1 MSYLDDLKMSKK
13 LLILVVIGL
22 AAIIAVGYLGIS
34 GSGSIN
40 AQLNTMYEQKYI
52 HTIQSED
59 AYVELLTYAEG
70 MSNYLLES
78 DKTKMDTIKKDTIEP
93 SITAFNKKISEYES
107 IQMSD
112 EGKVLIEKI
121 KTNYPQYIDTT
132 TKVMALSYE
141 GKNAE
146 AMEIRAKEAIPK
158 RAQIQED
165 LKKLVD
171 INNQTA
177 YQFYKDSDTVYSNII
192 LVTVI
197 ITIIGAII
205 LMFFGFYISRGI
217 TGPLN
222 KTVVMLSE
230 LSKGHLQTRLS
241 MKRKDEIGQMGIMM
255 DTYADHMQKQV
266 VATLHKISMGEKNIT
281 LLTAADDQDEVS
293 PALNQTITTINDIV
307 GDVNFLITE
316 SQEGRLKRRGDSSK
330 YVGVYQDIIIGI
342 NNMLDAIVTPI
353 NEALRV
359 ADLFAHAKFTTR
371 FDENVII
378 KGDLIALKEGLNT
391 VGKELSIAIND
402 VSEQISSLSAS
413 SEEAASSVEEITAG
427 SASVAQSSAVVSNNA
442 ENSVSSVE
450 QVLTA
455 MEELT
460 TSVST
465 VAAKV
470 DAVSRLTQ
478 EANGTTNKG
487 VEQAAVAETGI
498 NAINTSVNDVGIII
512 TEIRDQMNEIGKIVE
527 IISNIA
533 DQTNLLALN
542 AAIEAARAGD
552 AGMGFAVVANEVKT
566 LAQDSQGSAEN
577 IAKIIF
583 SLQIQSEKAA
593 SAMNQATNEV
603 SKGSVAITDT
613 IRFFN
618 TIAEQVSQI
627 AQNMTEVASLSEEE
641 AAAVEEITASVSE
654 VRSMANDTAKE
665 AGNSA
670 AASEEASAALNQMS
684 EIISN
689 LATIANRINES
700 MSRLNG

>member
-1 MSYLDDLKMSKK
+1 MNVLNNLPMGRK
-13 LLILVVIGL
+13 LALFAIVAIIGL
-22 AAIIAVGYLGIS
+22 TVLGFVGISSSNSINGLLNSMYDVQVEHIKTMGEAKVDYILYSRAVADHIIATDDVNRSTWEKAMTDYDSAASQQI
-34 GSGSIN
+34 
-40 AQLNTMYEQKYI
+40 EQYKKAGL
-52 HTIQSED
+52 TD
-59 AYVELLTYAEG
+59 KGKELLGTFTTQWSDYTTSVKDLIVLSRANKNDEARI
-70 MSNYLLES
+70 MKNTVTRPKLETAMKTLDELTLLNS
-78 DKTKMDTIKKDTIEP
+78 D
-93 SITAFNKKISEYES
+93 
-107 IQMSD
+107 Q
-112 EGKVLIEKI
+112 
-121 KTNYPQYIDTT
+121 
-132 TKVMALSYE
+132 ALQ
-141 GKNAE
+141 A
-146 AMEIRAKEAIPK
+146 
-158 RAQIQED
+158 
-165 LKKLVD
+165 
-171 INNQTA
+171 
-177 YQFYKDSDTVYSNII
+177 YKDSDIVATNAQNLIIIIAVLIGII
-192 LVTVI
+192 LAVFALFLTR
-197 ITIIGAII
+197 
-205 LMFFGFYISRGI
+205 SI

-222 KTVVMLSE
+222 KTVEMLSE
-230 LSKGHLQTRLS
+230 LSKGHLKTRLS
-241 MKRKDEIGQMGIMM
+241 MNRKDEIGQMGEMM
-255 DTYADHMQKQV
+255 DTYADYVQNNV
-266 VATLHKISMGEKNIT
+266 VATLHKISMGEKKIT
-281 LLTAADDQDEVS
+281 LLTASDDQDEVS

-307 GDVNFLITE
+307 GDISFLIAE
-316 SQEGRLKRRGDSSK
+316 SQEGRLKNRGDSSK
-330 YVGVYQDIIIGI
+330 YLGAYQDIIVGI

-359 ADLFAHAKFTTR
+359 ADLFAHAKFTSR

-391 VGKELSIAIND
+391 VGKELSVAIKD
-402 VSEQISSLSAS
+402 VSEQINSLTAS

-427 SASVAQSSAVVSNNA
+427 AASIAQSSSVVSNNA
-442 ENSVSSVE
+442 ENSVISVD

-498 NAINTSVNDVGIII
+498 KAINTSVNDVGTII
-512 TEIRDQMNEIGKIVE
+512 TEIRGQMNEIGKIVE

-583 SLQIQSEKAA
+583 SLQKHSEKAA
-593 SAMNQATNEV
+593 TAMNQATNEV

-618 TIAEQVSQI
+618 IIAEQVNQI
-627 AQNMTEVASLSEEE
+627 TRNMTEVASLSEEE
-641 AAAVEEITASVSE
+641 AAGVQEITASVSE
-654 VRSMANDTAKE
+654 VKGMANDTARE
-665 AGNSA
+665 ATNSA
-670 AASEEASAALNQMS
+670 AASEQSSAALNQMA
-684 EIISN
+684 EIVSN
-689 LATIANRINES
+689 LAGIASKINDS
-700 MSRLNG
+700 MARLNG